1 MREVPWLEF
10 VATTAKG
17 KDVGR
22 SVAGGGGRVVH
33 ASRGTTEATTH
44 ALVVERSVDLA
55 LDMEGV
61 AHWGSI
67 YRRKETRR
75 EKW

>member
-1 MREVPWLEF
+1 LEF
-10 VATTAKG
+10 VATTTKG

-22 SVAGGGGRVVH
+22 SVAGGGGRAVH
-33 ASRGTTEATTH
+33 ASRGAAGVTTQD
-44 ALVVERSVDLA
+44 LVVERSIDLA
-55 LDMEGV
+55 LDMDGV